1 MNFGLSETT
10 ISSIREIFTHFPE
23 IEKAIIYGS
32 RAKGNYK
39 NGSDIDLTLLGNSLN
54 LNISNKLEI
63 ALDDLLLPY
72 TFDISIFHHISNA
85 ELISHIHRNGK
96 VFYEYNPNLSL
107 QKD

>member
-63 ALDDLLLPY
+63 ALDDLMLPY
-72 TFDISIFHHISNA
+72 TFDISIFHHISNT

-96 VFYEYNPNLSL
+96 VFYEINPNLTL